1 MGARKLLALLDI
13 IQTPAGPGFF
23 TFCDPLI
30 FPEILAMKLYA
41 RDSHLDLS
49 FPHVMGILNV
59 TPDSFSDGGAH
70 NTLVDALT
78 HTNAMVN
85 AGATIIDVGGESTR
99 PGADDV
105 SVEEELARV
114 IPVVEAIAQR
124 FEVWIS
130 VDTSKPDV
138 IRESARVGAHII
150 NDIRSLSEPGAL
162 AAAAE
167 TGLPVCLM
175 HMQGEPR
182 TMQQAP
188 EYQDIVSEVDAYF
201 AAQIARCEAAG
212 VKKENLLLDPGFGFG
227 KNLSHNYELLAHLSH
242 FHHYGMPLLVGM
254 SRKSMIGQLLNVG
267 PAQRLTG
274 SLSCAVI
281 AAMQGA
287 QIIRA
292 HDVKETVEAMR
303 VVEATRRAKG

>member
-1 MGARKLLALLDI
+1 
-13 IQTPAGPGFF
+13 
-23 TFCDPLI
+23 
-30 FPEILAMKLYA
+30 MKLFA

-59 TPDSFSDGGAH
+59 TPDSFSDGGKH
-70 NTLVDALT
+70 NALVDALT
-78 HTNAMVN
+78 HTNEMVN

-99 PGADDV
+99 PGADEV
-105 SVEEELARV
+105 SLEEELERV
-114 IPVVEAIAQR
+114 IPVIDAIAQR

-130 VDTSKPDV
+130 VDTSKADV
-138 IRESARVGAHII
+138 IREAARVGAHII
-150 NDIRSLSEPGAL
+150 NDVRSLSEPGAL
-162 AAAAE
+162 EAAAV

-188 EYQDIVSEVDAYF
+188 VYENILSEVDTYF
-201 AAQIARCEAAG
+201 AQQIARCEAAG
-212 VKKENLLLDPGFGFG
+212 IKKERLILDPGFGFG
-227 KNLSHNYELLAHLSH
+227 KNLSHNYELLAHLGD
-242 FHHYGMPLLVGM
+242 FHHFGLPLLVGM

-267 PAQRLTG
+267 PSQRLTG

-292 HDVKETVEAMR
+292 HDVKETAEAMR
-303 VVEATRRAKG
+303 VVEATRRAKGVS

>member
-1 MGARKLLALLDI
+1 
-13 IQTPAGPGFF
+13 
-23 TFCDPLI
+23 
-30 FPEILAMKLYA
+30 MKLHA
-41 RDSHLDLS
+41 RDAFLDLS

-70 NTLVDALT
+70 NSLVNALT
-78 HTNAMVN
+78 HTNEMVN
-85 AGATIIDVGGESTR
+85 AGATIMDVGGESTR
-99 PGADDV
+99 PGAEEV
-105 SVEEELARV
+105 SVEEELERV

-130 VDTSKPDV
+130 VDTSKPEV
-138 IRESARVGAHII
+138 IREAAKAGAHII
-150 NDIRSLSEPGAL
+150 NDIRSLSAPGAL
-162 AAAAE
+162 DAAAE

-182 TMQQAP
+182 TMQQTP
-188 EYQDIVSEVDAYF
+188 TYKNVISEVDAYF

-212 VKKENLLLDPGFGFG
+212 IKKAQLLLDPGFGFG

-242 FHHYGMPLLVGM
+242 FHHYGLPLLVGM

-287 QIIRA
+287 QIIRV

-303 VVEATRRAKG
+303 IVEATQRAKG

>member
-1 MGARKLLALLDI
+1 
-13 IQTPAGPGFF
+13 
-23 TFCDPLI
+23 
-30 FPEILAMKLYA
+30 MKLFA
-41 RDSHLDLS
+41 GDSHLDLS

-59 TPDSFSDGGAH
+59 TPDSFSDGGKH
-70 NTLVDALT
+70 NALVDALT
-78 HTNAMVN
+78 HTNEMVN

-99 PGADDV
+99 PGADEV
-105 SVEEELARV
+105 SVEQELERV

-130 VDTSKPDV
+130 VDTSKAEV

-150 NDIRSLSEPGAL
+150 NDVRSLSEPGAL
-162 AAAAE
+162 EAAAA

-188 EYQDIVSEVDAYF
+188 HYENILHEVDTYF
-201 AAQIARCEAAG
+201 AQQIARCEAAG
-212 VKKENLLLDPGFGFG
+212 IKKERLILDPGFGFG
-227 KNLSHNYELLAHLSH
+227 KNLSHNYELLAHLSD
-242 FHHYGMPLLVGM
+242 FHHFGLPLLVGM

-267 PAQRLTG
+267 PSQRLTG

-292 HDVKETVEAMR
+292 HDVKETAEAMR
-303 VVEATRRAKG
+303 VVEATRRTKG